1 MARAGFEKAGAFQSM
16 EERVERAGADAV
28 AVVGELFHHGQAED
42 GFMARVQQHVD
53 ANEAGIELALR
64 MVHRNQYS
72 AAAEFA
78 AGEFAS

>member
-1 MARAGFEKAGAFQSM
+1 
-16 EERVERAGADAV
+16 
-28 AVVGELFHHGQAED
+28 
-42 GFMARVQQHVD
+42 MARVQQHVD